1 MPSKTSKRQTA
12 SKRSAH
18 PLKMIGIDPKK
29 PLDGLYRTFDRSLR
43 FVQNNPMIKKL
54 SASTKKV
61 RGLAADKL
69 TLSKIKKRNSGGT
82 RKKRKTSKRKIKS
95 GCN

>member
-1 MPSKTSKRQTA
+1 
-12 SKRSAH
+12 
-18 PLKMIGIDPKK
+18 
-29 PLDGLYRTFDRSLR
+29 
-43 FVQNNPMIKKL
+43 MIKKL